1 MNKQMIKIEKLKKS
15 FNRKT
20 ALEIDSLNI
29 EDGEIFG
36 IVGNNGAGK
45 TTLFRL
51 ILDLILPEQGVVKID
66 SILVSKSELWKSFT
80 GSYLDESFLIDYLTP
95 EEFFYFI
102 GKIYSLSREEIS
114 SKLASLATFFN
125 EEILNKN
132 RKFIREFSSGNR
144 QKIGIASAIL
154 SNPRLLIL
162 DEPFNHLDPTSQSV
176 LKAMLR
182 NLNRDYQTTILLS
195 SHNLNHVCEI
205 CHRIAVLQ
213 NGKIVKDCKS
223 DDQTFTIL
231 NSYFNTHLS

>member
-15 FNRKT
+15 FNGKT
-20 ALEIDSLNI
+20 ALEIDNLNI

-36 IVGNNGAGK
+36 LVGNNGAGK

-51 ILDLILPEQGVVKID
+51 ILDLISPDQGVVKID

-114 SKLASLATFFN
+114 SKLTSLATFFSG
-125 EEILNKN
+125 EILNKN

-176 LKAMLR
+176 LKDIIR
-182 NLNRDYQTTILLS
+182 NLNRDFKTTILLS
-195 SHNLNHVCEI
+195 SHNLNHVCEV
-205 CHRIAVLQ
+205 CHRIVVLQ
-213 NGKIVKDCKS
+213 NGQIVKDCKS
-223 DDQTFTIL
+223 DNQTFTIL
-231 NSYFNTHLS
+231 NSFFSTTLS